1 MSEPPVQHTQFQ
13 YDRDDAWKSGTSR
26 ARAAHRKSPVAVVHR
41 PKSEKADAPKGD
53 RDTWRPSTD
62 TAGVTP
68 GSPGGPPA
76 PATKQASGHRHRSFQ
91 LRVRNFE
98 LGIGYW
104 TEKLLITKKSWN
116 YEIDTS
122 CGIYALMTRK
132 SRSLPASNSYKLGKL
147 FWIDNY
153 FGSTTLYLYLGTTWY
168 HARNRVQKP

>member
-13 YDRDDAWKSGTSR
+13 YDRDRMQTCKEIRVFPVRTESR
-26 ARAAHRKSPVAVVHR
+26 PVLLLFTDQKR
-41 PKSEKADAPKGD
+41 SEKADRKATETID
-53 RDTWRPSTD
+53 RDTWRPSTG

-76 PATKQASGHRHRSFQ
+76 PATKASKRPPAPQFP
-91 LRVRNFE
+91 VRNFE

-147 FWIDNY
+147 FMIET
-153 FGSTTLYLYLGTTWY
+153 FGEFDSPPSDICSP
-168 HARNRVQKP
+168 AR